1 MVLPILFYLVK
12 IGRKKSSTNDLITLV
27 YGNILCDL
35 VTGLVT
41 AHSEVKKCSSV
52 PCGKINC

>member
-1 MVLPILFYLVK
+1 MFLPILFYLVK

-41 AHSEVKKCSSV
+41 AHSEVKNV
-52 PCGKINC
+52 PLFPVAK